1 MSAVFIKI
9 LNMSINASWIILAV
23 ILTRFLLK
31 RAPKWIVCAL
41 WALVSLRLALPVSF
55 KSSVSAVPSAETI
68 PQNITVAARPQ
79 IHSGINMINSAVNPG
94 LSASLAPSSP
104 VGASPVE
111 KIMTAG
117 AVVWLVGVAVM
128 LVYALVSYIR
138 LKKTVA
144 ASVGV
149 GGRVMACDEV
159 RSPFILG
166 VLKPKIYVPSSL
178 SGDTLKYVISHEEAH
193 LKRRDHLWK
202 PLGYLILAVYWFN
215 PLVWIAYVLLCRDI
229 EAACDEKVIRD
240 LDKDG
245 VASYSQALLECSA
258 PRRIISACPVAFGEV
273 GVKQRIKGVLNY
285 KKPAFWIIIAA
296 VIASVVI
303 AVTLLTDPPAE
314 EKNKDGWYKIEYDL
328 GDTEKDFIQMPK
340 SAKAGDEVRITTKM
354 LIDADIHVYVDGQ
367 ELGQTCLEVG
377 NWMYTFVMPEGDV
390 LVTARFYTKAE
401 IWGGNTDIDTLK
413 DDYPGYFGL
422 DTTKG
427 LEVFVWQMARG
438 SYSFGLTSGTN
449 REKTL
454 EELMS
459 LKGATAAEMSAILST
474 YDIDS
479 SDISII
485 PWQNP
490 ISSYISEYFIVYQ
503 IDDAASAESRRRD
516 YVENVRNMLF
526 GVTGDEPH
534 VITDFQ
540 TYAVYAGYTDDPR
553 AFACLNSDKLI
564 INSQRHLPV
573 YKIDTAED
581 LARFKEDFAGVF
593 ALDQGYDEV
602 PSFNDV
608 TSSFDESFFEE
619 RTLVI
624 AYVQASSGSYRYD
637 IQDVETAGDYLC
649 LDVVPTNRLGD
660 FTDDEAGW
668 LVVAEF
674 ADTDIADITEFDAK
688 ITDSDFSEDDVL
700 LTVID
705 NGGLYSET
713 PYITVEWKNNS
724 NRIIEYNF
732 SSSLYH
738 IEDGNLER
746 MTASRDI
753 IVKDIEFNPGS
764 LWITYDLS
772 PFALEEGE
780 KYRIYLHSLA
790 LGDYWVDFSVKSP
803 AQDDVTFWFNSRQA
817 INKYSEIAI
826 EGLPGTTVK
835 YNTRLPGIE
844 VTNGDTKKEA
854 AFDSVDK
861 AYFCNLN
868 GDGIPELCMER
879 TVGSGVLH
887 YYVWVY
893 DIANDS
899 LYEATCHK
907 GGSVFSFY
915 GSIDFEL
922 RESDGQLYVD
932 ARDYYKPDEVISE
945 RLSFS
950 GEKIILESIPDYLY

>member
-23 ILTRFLLK
+23 ILTRLLLK
-31 RAPKWIVCAL
+31 RAPKWITCAL

-104 VGASPVE
+104 SGASPVE

-144 ASVGV
+144 ASVSV

-215 PLVWIAYVLLCRDI
+215 PLVWVAYVLLCRDI

-296 VIASVVI
+296 AIASVVI
-303 AVTLLTDPPAE
+303 AVTLLTDPPAD
-314 EKNKDGWYKIEYDL
+314 EKKEDGWYKIEYDL

-354 LIDADIHVYVDGQ
+354 LFDAGIHVYVNGL
-367 ELGQTCLEVG
+367 ELDYASLDVG
-377 NWMYTFVMPEGDV
+377 NWMYSFVMPEKDV

-401 IWGGNTDIDTLK
+401 IWGGNTDIDFLK
-413 DDYPGYFGL
+413 DEYPGYFGL

-474 YDIDS
+474 YDIDID
-479 SDISII
+479 DISII

-490 ISSYISEYFIVYQ
+490 ISSYISEYFMTYQ
-503 IDDAASAESRRRD
+503 IDDAASVEVRREIYIETIRH
-516 YVENVRNMLF
+516 MLF
-526 GVTGDEPH
+526 GGENEQHILTELNS
-534 VITDFQ
+534 
-540 TYAVYAGYTDDPR
+540 YTVHANYTNDPL
-553 AFACLNSDKLI
+553 AYECLNADRLI
-564 INSQRHLPV
+564 INSQKHFPV

-581 LARFKEDFAGVF
+581 LAWFKEKYGAVF

-602 PSFNDV
+602 PSFNDMTSSYYENFFSDQTLILAYV
-608 TSSFDESFFEE
+608 TSS
-619 RTLVI
+619 
-624 AYVQASSGSYRYD
+624 SGSLRYEL
-637 IQDVETAGDYLC
+637 QDVETAGNALC
-649 LDVVPTNRLGD
+649 LDIVLANRPEEY
-660 FTDDEAGW
+660 TDDMAGW

-674 ADTDIADITEFDAK
+674 ADTEIADITEFDAK

-780 KYRIYLHSLA
+780 EYRIYLHSLA
-790 LGDYWVDFSVKSP
+790 PSDYWVDF
-803 AQDDVTFWFNSRQA
+803 T
-817 INKYSEIAI
+817 Y
-826 EGLPGTTVK
+826 
-835 YNTRLPGIE
+835 
-844 VTNGDTKKEA
+844 
-854 AFDSVDK
+854 
-861 AYFCNLN
+861 
-868 GDGIPELCMER
+868 
-879 TVGSGVLH
+879 
-887 YYVWVY
+887 
-893 DIANDS
+893 
-899 LYEATCHK
+899 
-907 GGSVFSFY
+907 
-915 GSIDFEL
+915 
-922 RESDGQLYVD
+922 
-932 ARDYYKPDEVISE
+932 
-945 RLSFS
+945 
-950 GEKIILESIPDYLY
+950 